1 MKKHKS
7 VVAIL
12 LAVMMIFTMMP
23 AMAFAADT
31 SGTYNDAAYTAT
43 WNDDYSKVT
52 INGTTYNTVKTWM
65 GDASGMI
72 KATVDKSAY
81 STSAAAAIP
90 NAEVYYYDLTGSK
103 LLVNGQTATQYN
115 RDEFNTVFAET
126 ATHAIQLARPAGLV
140 IDENTKTTAGA
151 VVVTG
156 LTGWTVKVD
165 KPEGFKA
172 DATEDQKFTVAAQ
185 VTTNNTIDG
194 TASKPYLRGNVGATE
209 LTFLG
214 KAKDAQNA
222 QFFWDE
228 VAEKKA
234 LEKGLVYDGAEHKVV
249 MQEIAG
255 YTVSYSV
262 FNKSTGAYDSVAAVT
277 VKDVAD
283 PIKVKAVV
291 TNGKDRAA
299 ANYKEYYFEVSVTP
313 ADEPYFTFDDDGDLG
328 YYHYAVDGEQYN
340 LDDYV
345 VVTTDTRAQKATV
358 TAAKADLMAFFK
370 EYYDITTT
378 ARKAS
383 PNTLRLSA
391 TPKQLTE
398 AEKKALDTKYA
409 TLIANF
415 GFEKSTAPVFDDPDE
430 WVATLEINFKGVGEI
445 EFVNSPTSKSYKAK
459 VLKKKAKS
467 FTVKAVCDTGHAVSY
482 KLMNAP
488 QKIVINK
495 TTGKIT
501 LKKGLK
507 KGTYKIK
514 VKAYINNEYFE
525 THAITIK
532 VKK

>member
-23 AMAFAADT
+23 MMAFATDT
-31 SGTYNDAAYTAT
+31 NGTHNGAAYTAT

-52 INGTTYNTVKTWM
+52 INGASYNTVKTWM
-65 GDASGMI
+65 GDSSGMI
-72 KATVDKSAY
+72 KATVDKSQY

-90 NAEVYYYDLTGSK
+90 DAEVYYYDLAGSK

-115 RDEFNTVFAET
+115 RDEFNTVFGPT
-126 ATHAIQLARPAGLV
+126 AAHKIQIARPAGL
-140 IDENTKTTAGA
+140 EQASGTKTTAGT
-151 VVVTG
+151 VTVNA
-156 LTGWTVKVD
+156 LTGWTVKVE
-165 KPEGFKA
+165 KPADFKA
-172 DATEDQKFTVAAQ
+172 DATEDQKFTVAAE
-185 VTTNNTIDG
+185 VTTENTING
-194 TASKPYLRGNVGATE
+194 TADYPYLKGNVGAAE

-214 KAKDAQNA
+214 KAKTAENA
-222 QFFWDE
+222 QFFFDE

-234 LEKGLVYDGAEHKVV
+234 IDKGLVYDGAEHKVV

-277 VKDVAD
+277 LKDVTD
-283 PIKVKAVV
+283 PVKVKAVV

-299 ANYKEYYFEVSVTP
+299 ANYKEYYFQVVVTA
-313 ADEPYFTFDDDGDLG
+313 ADTPYFNFDEDGNEG
-328 YYHYAVDGEQYN
+328 SYHYSVDGETYN

-345 VVTTDTRAQKATV
+345 VVDTATATQKATV
-358 TAAKADLMAFFK
+358 KAAKADLIAFVK
-370 EYYDITTT
+370 EYYEIKT
-378 ARKAS
+378 AAKKVS
-383 PNTLRLSA
+383 PNTLKLTA
-391 TPKQLTE
+391 EPKTLTE
-398 AEKKALDTKYA
+398 TEKKALDTKYA

-415 GFEKSTAPVFDDPDE
+415 GFTKSTAPTFVGGNGN
-430 WVATLEINFKGVGEI
+430 VRLEINFKAPGEI
-445 EFVNSPTSKSYKAK
+445 EFVNTPTSKTYKAK

-467 FTVKAVCDTGHAVSY
+467 FTAKAVCDTGHAVSY

-507 KGTYKIK
+507 KGTYKVK
-514 VKAYINNEYFE
+514 VKAYINNDYFE